1 MKQNA
6 RMSENT
12 TRSKTVPI
20 PLILIRILNYARK
33 SSLEK
38 AASKKIFKGRGFVLM
53 CLLTKIHT
61 PMYEIAQK
69 LNVLLMIVIDLQC
82 IVFLT
87 E

>member
-1 MKQNA
+1 M
-6 RMSENT
+6 RF
-12 TRSKTVPI
+12 R
-20 PLILIRILNYARK
+20 
-33 SSLEK
+33 SLEER
-38 AASKKIFKGRGFVLM
+38 KKDCYNQEHEGDQVVPVEALRLEAERQDEREHN
-53 CLLTKIHT
+53 LLTKIHT